1 MRRLGRPKKE
11 ICKNNRFEVRLSDED
26 LEVMDEI
33 CDRTGKN
40 RSDVMR
46 TALLVYQNL
55 IEQPY

>member
-1 MRRLGRPKKE
+1 MGRPGRPKKE
-11 ICKNNRFEVRLSDED
+11 TCKDNRFEVRLSDED